1 MAIQDHYLTEDLDQL
16 NEELLKLHNLSV
28 SAIKDAQ
35 EGNFDNMLD
44 YQYRITRSIKIM
56 TALHN
61 KKKMRD
67 ENMMLNSVYNYRGWV
82 HEWSNSKFSSR
93 VYGL

>member
-35 EGNFDNMLD
+35 EGNFEEMQD
-44 YQYRITRSIKIM
+44 YQYRINRSIKVI

-61 KKKMRD
+61 KKKIRD
-67 ENMMLNSVYNYRGWV
+67 ENMIFNSVYNFR
-82 HEWSNSKFSSR
+82 R
-93 VYGL
+93 